1 MELTLSK
8 QSKVFF
14 VILNSFFKR
23 IEIVNRILI
32 VSFLLSFHLYLVDYF
47 IKDVVI
53 TVLLSLI
60 LSCILIQ
67 NRP

>member
-1 MELTLSK
+1 MKLTLSK

-53 TVLLSLI
+53 TKLLP
-60 LSCILIQ
+60 LIQ

>member
-23 IEIVNRILI
+23 IEIMNRILI

-67 NRP
+67 SRP

>member
-1 MELTLSK
+1 MKLTLSK

-32 VSFLLSFHLYLVDYF
+32 VSFLLSFHLYLVYYF

-67 NRP
+67 SRP